1 MMKQTTPNQQTQQT
15 THNMER
21 KQDTREAQPLQIR
34 ASFSATTLNEES
46 RTVEVIFGTDT
57 PVRMYTWDGPI
68 NEVLSF
74 DASHVRM
81 ERLNN
86 GAPLLDNHARFGS
99 VTENVLGV
107 VEKAWSDGKRGY
119 ATVRFAKSEKADDAM
134 GKVKDGILRN
144 LSVGYS
150 VFKYD
155 KQPSAERGVPDTYR
169 AVDWE
174 PAEISLTPVPADHG
188 AVVRSKGEIQA
199 LDAILEA
206 DGANT
211 NQIIHQR
218 GLQIRGILAAY
229 K

>member
-1 MMKQTTPNQQTQQT
+1 MKQTMPKNQPPQQTNQKM
-15 THNMER
+15 NR
-21 KQDTREAQPLQIR
+21 NQDTREAQPLQVR
-34 ASFSATTLNEES
+34 ASFSATSLNEED
-46 RTVEVIFGTDT
+46 RTVELIFGTDT

-74 DASHVRM
+74 DAAHVRM
-81 ERLNN
+81 DRLNS
-86 GAPLLDNHARFGS
+86 GAPLLDNHNRYGS
-99 VTENVLGV
+99 ISDTIMGV
-107 VEKAWSDGKRGY
+107 VESGWTDGKRGY
-119 ATVRFAKSEKADDAM
+119 AKVRFAKDAKATDVM
-134 GKVKDGILRN
+134 EKVKDGIIRN
-144 LSVGYS
+144 VSVGYS
-150 VFKYD
+150 VFKYE
-155 KQPSAERGVPDTYR
+155 KVASGERGVPDTYR

-206 DGANT
+206 TGTNT
-211 NQIIHQR
+211 NEIINQR

>member
-1 MMKQTTPNQQTQQT
+1 MKQTTPNPQTPQPIQKM
-15 THNMER
+15 NR
-21 KQDTREAQPLQIR
+21 NQNTREAHPLQIR
-34 ASFSATTLNEES
+34 ASFSATTINETD
-46 RTVEVIFGTDT
+46 RTVEVVFGTDT

-74 DASHVRM
+74 DPAHVRM
-81 ERLNN
+81 DRINN
-86 GAPLLDNHARFGS
+86 GAPLLDNHDRYGS
-99 VTENVLGV
+99 VTENILGV

-119 ATVRFAKSEKADDAM
+119 ATVRFAKSEKANDVM
-134 GKVKDGILRN
+134 EKVKDGIIRN
-144 LSVGYS
+144 VSVGYS

-155 KQPSAERGVPDTYR
+155 KQPSVERGIPDTYR

-188 AVVRSKGEIQA
+188 AVVRSKGEVPA
-199 LDAILEA
+199 MDAILEA